1 MRIIFNEKCA
11 LHIEREKKPG
21 CYLCKISFIFIFLV
35 DKIHEIHAFKFTC
48 NEIML
53 GDSAVILGKVV
64 FS

>member
-1 MRIIFNEKCA
+1 MRIT
-11 LHIEREKKPG
+11 HRERKKPG
-21 CYLCKISFIFIFLV
+21 CVIYAKYLFFFFFLV